1 MGCYA
6 RISSKRG
13 GPHREADDGPLD
25 RFNSSPRWQG
35 QALGLS
41 GRWQAR
47 NNLKLGKKSF
57 RSPRPALLLATV
69 CIILSSVSL
78 KAAETNGTQGQ
89 DFAAE
94 AKLLYRVV
102 ACSGNT
108 PLPANIDPKIV
119 DQHCVKLK
127 AQMRR
132 YRRVYLA
139 RAAPFLATL
148 RPSGLPD
155 TVVYPF
161 GGGDLLAALT
171 TYPDAR
177 RITTL
182 SLELSG
188 DPRRIT
194 AIDNERL
201 DKSLDIVDHNIG
213 GLLTANDSTTE
224 TLMDTQQ
231 GDLPGQLSY
240 FLVALAVHGFEPV
253 SLRYFHVQPDGSLH
267 YHTAADVSA
276 METRVAHARH
286 GKWTSP
292 DFSEAFANSELVF
305 RPVGADGPLR
315 VHRHIGANL
324 RDDSLKQNGPILT
337 YLRSQGHVA
346 AMTKA
351 ASYCLWNS
359 RFSRIRDYLL
369 ANMVFMISDGTGI
382 PPEIAQ
388 QAGFVLETYGS
399 FKGAMCFDDCPS
411 TEYNDQF
418 KDLWASQP
426 QRKLGFRYGYVDSK
440 SSYHLLVTR
449 RASPAKP

>member
-1 MGCYA
+1 MQEA
-6 RISSKRG
+6 RFIL
-13 GPHREADDGPLD
+13 EA
-25 RFNSSPRWQG
+25 RKNSTLLAPT
-35 QALGLS
+35 A
-41 GRWQAR
+41 
-47 NNLKLGKKSF
+47 F
-57 RSPRPALLLATV
+57 LLATLGL
-69 CIILSSVSL
+69 ILSAPGAR
-78 KAAETNGTQGQ
+78 AAQNSNAAGE
-89 DFAAE
+89 DFGAE

-102 ACSGNT
+102 ACSGNS
-108 PLPANIDPKIV
+108 PLPANLDPKII
-119 DQHCVKLK
+119 DRHCQPLK
-127 AQMRR
+127 ARMNR

-139 RAAPFLATL
+139 RAQPFLAAL
-148 RPSGLPD
+148 QPNGLPD

-188 DPRRIT
+188 DPRRVT
-194 AIDNERL
+194 SMDNTRL
-201 DKSLDIVDHNIG
+201 DHSLDVVDHNIE

-253 SLRYFHVQPDGSLH
+253 ALRYFHVQPDGSLH
-267 YHTAADVSA
+267 YYTAADVSA
-276 METRVAHARH
+276 METRVARARH
-286 GKWTSP
+286 GEWTSP

-305 RPVGADGPLR
+305 RPVGSDGPLR

-324 RDDSLKQNGPILT
+324 RDDSLKNDGPILT
-337 YLRSQGHVA
+337 YLRSQGRVV

-359 RFSRIRDYLL
+359 RFSRIRNYLL

-382 PPEIAQ
+382 PPALAR
-388 QAGFVLETYGS
+388 QAGFVQETYGS

-411 TEYNDQF
+411 TVYNDQF

-426 QRKLGFRYGYVDSK
+426 QRKLGFRYGYLDSK

-449 RASPAKP
+449 RAPPAKL

>member
-1 MGCYA
+1 M
-6 RISSKRG
+6 
-13 GPHREADDGPLD
+13 P
-25 RFNSSPRWQG
+25 
-35 QALGLS
+35 GLS
-41 GRWQAR
+41 
-47 NNLKLGKKSF
+47 
-57 RSPRPALLLATV
+57 LLLATL
-69 CIILSSVSL
+69 CILLSPT
-78 KAAETNGTQGQ
+78 AAPAAQAEDTQGE

-102 ACSGNT
+102 ACSGDAA
-108 PLPANIDPKIV
+108 LPANLDPKIV
-119 DQHCVKLK
+119 DRHCQSLK
-127 AQMRR
+127 ARMAR

-139 RAAPFLATL
+139 RAQPFLAAL

-194 AIDNERL
+194 KLDNKRL
-201 DKSLDIVDHNIG
+201 DESLDLVDRSVG
-213 GLLTANDSTTE
+213 WLLAANDSTSK

-253 SLRYFHVQPDGSLH
+253 SLRYFHVQADGSLH
-267 YHTAADVSA
+267 YYSAAEVRSKESRLA
-276 METRVAHARH
+276 AARH

-292 DFSEAFANSELVF
+292 DFSEVFANSELVF
-305 RPVGADGPLR
+305 RPVSGQGPLR
-315 VHRHIGANL
+315 IHRHIGANL
-324 RDDSLKQNGPILT
+324 RDDSLRKDGPILR
-337 YLRSQGHVA
+337 YLQSQGRVA

-351 ASYCLWNS
+351 ASYCLWNPL
-359 RFSRIRDYLL
+359 FSRIRNFLL

-382 PPEIAQ
+382 PPEFAR
-388 QAGFVLETYGS
+388 QAGFVQTTYGS
-399 FKGAMCFDDCPS
+399 FTKAMCFDDCPDDQ
-411 TEYNDQF
+411 YNDQF
-418 KDLWASQP
+418 RDLWASQP
-426 QRKLGFRYGYVDSK
+426 LRKMDFRYGYVDAKGSN
-440 SSYHLLVTR
+440 HLLVTR
-449 RASPAKP
+449 RASPATP